1 MKPKTQLTSL
11 EDAIAQMCQI
21 PASRLAIE
29 EVPLKQL
36 YGRVLAE
43 NLHAPVQIPHWDYSA
58 MDGYVLRYAD
68 LNANGETTLPIS
80 QRITA
85 GSSAQPLEPKTAARI
100 FTGSPIPS
108 GADTVVM
115 QEDCTGT
122 EGSVTFHRIP
132 KQGANIR
139 RAGEDI
145 QRDAVCLAAGTL
157 LDAASVGL
165 AASLGLTSLAVKK
178 RLRVA
183 LLCTGDEIIEPG
195 NPLLPGQIHGSNAYI
210 LTGMLERA
218 GYEVIDLGQVPDRL
232 DATVAALSRASKEAD
247 IIVSTGGVS
256 VGEEDHV
263 RAAVEQAGRLDLWR
277 LNIKPGK
284 PLAFGHV
291 GTTPFVGLPGNPVS
305 AYITCALAL
314 IPFLRHLQG
323 TQAMSALTFEDRA
336 AFDWPRSD
344 KRREF
349 LRARLSLGADGT
361 PEATIHPQQGS
372 GVLSSVVWAEG
383 LVDLAEEQTV
393 RRGDKVR
400 YRPLTGMLG

>member
-1 MKPKTQLTSL
+1 MKAKTQLTPL

-21 PASRLAIE
+21 PSPHLAIE

-43 NLHAPVQIPHWDYSA
+43 DLLAPVQIPHWDYSA

-68 LNANGETTLPIS
+68 LNANGETTLAIS

-85 GSSAQPLEPKTAARI
+85 GSSAQPLAPNTAARI
-100 FTGSPIPS
+100 FTGSPIPA
-108 GADTVVM
+108 GADTVIM
-115 QEDCTGT
+115 QEDCTGN

-139 RAGEDI
+139 LAGEDI
-145 QRDAVCLAAGTL
+145 KRGSVCLTAGTL

-165 AASLGLTSLAVKK
+165 AASLGLTSLRVLK

-183 LLCTGDEIIEPG
+183 LLCTGDEIVEPG
-195 NPLLPGQIHGSNAYI
+195 NPLQPGQIHGSNAYI

-232 DATVAALSRASKEAD
+232 DATVAALSRASNEAD
-247 IIVSTGGVS
+247 VIVSTGGVS

-305 AYITCALAL
+305 AYVTCALAL
-314 IPFLRHLQG
+314 LPFLRHLQG
-323 TQAMSALTFEDRA
+323 AHAISALTFEVRA
-336 AFDWPRSD
+336 AFDWPRAD

-349 LRARLSLGADGT
+349 LRARLSLGADGI
-361 PEATIHPQQGS
+361 PEATIHTQQGS

-383 LVDLAEEQTV
+383 LVDLAGEQTV
-393 RRGDKVR
+393 CHGDKVR